1 MHVVVLVLAMSA
13 LAAAAAGRVDAAC
26 AFGGLCFEGETPVQ
40 YRPSRSACAPV
51 GGILGFNSIPPN
63 VPAYWTLF
71 TRARGRRSF
80 HRLAG
85 RLEVWSD
92 YSAGPPSAPGLPEG
106 CDAASE
112 NFPICFGAKA
122 RFSGTVADDRL
133 TGVARYHDGAT
144 CEFDATIAFGLGE
157 RKPNTFVCRAPSGEV
172 MAQRPLRVQIIRLKG
187 CTRRA
192 RRS

>member
-1 MHVVVLVLAMSA
+1 VVGLLGGPSVRTGLA
-13 LAAAAAGRVDAAC
+13 
-26 AFGGLCFEGETPVQ
+26 
-40 YRPSRSACAPV
+40 
-51 GGILGFNSIPPN
+51 
-63 VPAYWTLF
+63 
-71 TRARGRRSF
+71 
-80 HRLAG
+80 
-85 RLEVWSD
+85 
-92 YSAGPPSAPGLPEG
+92 EG

-112 NFPICFGAKA
+112 NFPICSGAKA

-157 RKPNTFVCRAPSGEV
+157 GKPNTFVCRPPSGEV
-172 MAQRPLRVQIIRLKG
+172 MSQGPLRVQIIRLTG